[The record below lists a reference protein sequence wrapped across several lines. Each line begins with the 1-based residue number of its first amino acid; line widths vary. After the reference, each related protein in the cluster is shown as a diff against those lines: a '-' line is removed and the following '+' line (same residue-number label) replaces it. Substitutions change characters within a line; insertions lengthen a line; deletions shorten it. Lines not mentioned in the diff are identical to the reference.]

1 MLHWGLKQRLRRS
14 LWEADHII
22 PVIEGGG
29 ECDLDNIRT
38 LCLRCHRKATA
49 ALRARLRQAK
59 VIIGFSA
66 VSNDVSPDSLA

>member
-1 MLHWGLKQRLRRS
+1 MRHWGLKQRIHRS

-29 ECDLDNIRT
+29 ECDLDSIRT

-49 ALRARLRQAK
+49 ALQQVVSRLFRTFD
-59 VIIGFSA
+59 FSLI
-66 VSNDVSPDSLA
+66 VGRFS